1 MVALCCFASINLH
14 GPGYVKAGQL
24 RALAVTGLTRS
35 DALPDLPPVAE
46 TLPGYEAASFH
57 GIGAPCNS
65 RPPLQFEAERRSPG
79 AAARAGHGEQDALP
93 LLFVDVGALQNAGG
107 LLLE

>member
-35 DALPDLPPVAE
+35 DALPDLPPLARDRRALQL
-46 TLPGYEAASFH
+46 TSAAS
-57 GIGAPCNS
+57 
-65 RPPLQFEAERRSPG
+65 
-79 AAARAGHGEQDALP
+79 
-93 LLFVDVGALQNAGG
+93 V
-107 LLLE
+107 